1 MFRAGGSSFISRI
14 VMHTAA
20 RRSEPGAA
28 RRASRKVAKS
38 RRRLTGGSRTLPES
52 GTFTLL
58 DLRSASK
65 TGDVVAVVNGLSGGH
80 GHWFARLRP
89 PVEHVASPS
98 KKLDTVER

>member
-1 MFRAGGSSFISRI
+1 VGAEQGRPRLLGLAVPGRSASFQ
-14 VMHTAA
+14 T
-20 RRSEPGAA
+20 
-28 RRASRKVAKS
+28 
-38 RRRLTGGSRTLPES
+38 RLRS
-52 GTFTLL
+52 GTLTLS

-65 TGDVVAVVNGLSGGH
+65 TGDVVAVVNGLSRGH